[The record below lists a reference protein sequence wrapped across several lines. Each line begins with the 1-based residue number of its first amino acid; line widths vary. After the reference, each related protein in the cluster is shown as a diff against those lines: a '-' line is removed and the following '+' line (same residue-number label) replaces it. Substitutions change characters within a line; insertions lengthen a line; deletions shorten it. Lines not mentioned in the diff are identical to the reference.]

1 MGPYALKNF
10 SMIFFSFMSG
20 LFGLDDFIAC
30 FWRRL
35 RAGQP
40 VLDQIAKDILGNR
53 SQRCAVRVQ
62 KFSHF
67 YVLLNFNFRGL
78 TLPCVDFT

>member
-1 MGPYALKNF
+1 
-10 SMIFFSFMSG
+10 MSG
-20 LFGLDDFIAC
+20 LFGWDDFIAC

-40 VLDQIAKDILGNR
+40 VSDQIAKDILGDH

-78 TLPCVDFT
+78 NLAVCRFYMTPF

>member
-1 MGPYALKNF
+1 
-10 SMIFFSFMSG
+10 MIFFSFMSG

-40 VLDQIAKDILGNR
+40 VSDQIAKDILGEHN
-53 SQRCAVRVQ
+53 QRRAVPVQ
-62 KFSHF
+62 KVSHF
-67 YVLLNFNFRGL
+67 YVLLNFNFASL